1 MDASDPKAFKVF
13 NIVNAFGEVKK
24 GKWAFY
30 TALVTSVK
38 KKQCLTFRKKKTKDV
53 KFSKEE
59 LEEIE
64 QSYNETIERRISS
77 GGYNEAW
84 KFLDDQL
91 AHLKPHA
98 HTFSKEVALVSLY
111 PGFQP
116 EYFDFLVSS
125 GVKGIVVVSYGTGNG
140 PLEVKERLS
149 SLVKDKNVVV
159 VTCTECLEGLT
170 GSVYDLSLEVIL
182 RSIAQH
188 SNINRMNTSRIV
200 GI

>member
-1 MDASDPKAFKVF
+1 M
-13 NIVNAFGEVKK
+13 
-24 GKWAFY
+24 
-30 TALVTSVK
+30 
-38 KKQCLTFRKKKTKDV
+38 
-53 KFSKEE
+53 
-59 LEEIE
+59 EEIE
-64 QSYNETIERRISS
+64 QSYNETIERRR
-77 GGYNEAW
+77 YNEAW

-159 VTCTECLEGLT
+159 VTCTECLVGLT

-188 SNINRMNTSRIV
+188 SNINRMNTSRIM